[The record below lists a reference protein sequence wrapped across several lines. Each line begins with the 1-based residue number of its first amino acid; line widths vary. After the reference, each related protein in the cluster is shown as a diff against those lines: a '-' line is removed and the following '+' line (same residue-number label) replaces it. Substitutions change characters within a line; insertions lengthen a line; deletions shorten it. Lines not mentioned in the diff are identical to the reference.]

1 MARMS
6 RELRRRLAKVEAA
19 LPTPRPRPRLTPL
32 QRRNV
37 EAIIGLETW
46 ERATAQ
52 KPRLFLFEGEQWARW
67 QELAETRGALPELGA
82 PDGSPAKVIILQGET
97 AVPEAP
103 SCGAVTAQP

>member
-19 LPTPRPRPRLTPL
+19 LPAPCPRQKLTPT
-32 QRRNV
+32 QKRNV

-46 ERATAQ
+46 ERATAR

-67 QELAETRGALPELGA
+67 QELEETPGAVPDLDGPNGA
-82 PDGSPAKVIILQGET
+82 PAKVIILQGDT
-97 AVPEAP
+97 PVPEAP
-103 SCGAVTAQP
+103 SCAAARAQL